1 MAGIYIHI
9 PFCKQ
14 ACNYCDFHF
23 STQLNSVQQLVNSI
37 SKELELNK
45 NYLSSH
51 NIETIYFGG
60 GTPSILSALQLDVII
75 SSIYKNFNIDAAIE
89 FTLEANPDDLDLIKI
104 KELKSL
110 GINRLSIGIQSF
122 LDDELKWMKRSHNA
136 QQSRK
141 AVENAQSSGFENISV
156 DLIYGSKFQSISS
169 WKKNIEEIIKLN
181 VPHLSAYNLTIEEK
195 TLLGKMNEKG
205 IEPAIK
211 DDFSKACFDLLMDE
225 MNTANFVHYEIS
237 NFGKS
242 GFFSKHNSNYW
253 KGVHYLGIGPSAHSF
268 DGTSRQW
275 NIKNNA
281 EYIRNI
287 ENNKIPFTKETLNI
301 TDQYNEYV
309 LTGLRT
315 MWGVNINHLSKKFGN
330 LLEKHF
336 KSEIEVYLK
345 KGFVNLKND
354 DYILTQQGKHLA
366 DKISSD
372 LFYID

>member
-75 SSIYKNFNIDAAIE
+75 SSIYKNFHIDAAIE

-141 AVENAQSSGFENISV
+141 AVENAQSSGIENISV

>member
-75 SSIYKNFNIDAAIE
+75 SSIYKNFNIDATIE